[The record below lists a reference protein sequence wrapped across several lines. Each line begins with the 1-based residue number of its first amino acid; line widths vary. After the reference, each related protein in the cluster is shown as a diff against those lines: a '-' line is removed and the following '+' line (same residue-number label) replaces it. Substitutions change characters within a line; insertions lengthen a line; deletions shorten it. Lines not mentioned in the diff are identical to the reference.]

1 MNNPRLILIVLCG
14 TLLSCASF
22 ENSYPQPDINL
33 IVPGK
38 TSEGYSIGL
47 TMKDAEIAEG
57 MISTGSLKDI
67 TKIESF
73 QDLFFDSIIIKRNS
87 AILFLKNKSIIAI
100 AGLKIERRTT
110 ADAVLLSHGSDNFVQ
125 KYGTDERETIRIG
138 QHKVHIYK
146 KSGIAIFDDNSDDF
160 IDMYLVFGN

>member
-1 MNNPRLILIVLCG
+1 MNYTRLILIVLCG
-14 TLLSCASF
+14 ILLSCASF

-38 TSEGYSIGL
+38 TAEGYSLGSTI
-47 TMKDAEIAEG
+47 KDVEIAEG
-57 MISTGSLKDI
+57 IISTGSIKDI

-73 QDLFFDSIIIKRNS
+73 QDLLFDSIIIKRDS
-87 AILFLKNKSIIAI
+87 AVLFLKNKTIIAI

-110 ADAVLLSHGSDNFVQ
+110 TDAVLLSNGSDNFVQ
-125 KYGTDERETIRIG
+125 KYGTDELETIRIG
-138 QHKVHIYK
+138 KHKVHIYK
-146 KSGIAIFDDNSDDF
+146 KSGIAIFDDNSDDL